1 MDFPRD
7 LFLGPIL
14 FSIFLCD
21 LFFIMD
27 DNYFASYADNNTP
40 YIIGN
45 DMEDVIFKFQNL
57 SKTLFNG
64 L

>member
-7 LFLGPIL
+7 LLLGPIL

>member
-1 MDFPRD
+1 
-7 LFLGPIL
+7 
-14 FSIFLCD
+14 
-21 LFFIMD
+21 MD